1 MPLTPPQSDAI
12 SPKNVTG
19 AAEAAESLPS
29 DAPTEASSSAADASG
44 GAPVD
49 TPPLETPV
57 ETQAAGD
64 GPDLNREL
72 LSTFLAC
79 SEVDLSDLQNREGMP
94 GPPETNGTHAAP
106 STEQINDMK
115 PAAMEQSASGDFA
128 GFREA
133 AVEDPFAQIA
143 PQQAVDAVPEP
154 AAEDEFAQIAQ
165 QSAVDA
171 APENPFAEIALQ
183 QVVNAQPEQ
192 AADDPFAQV
201 APQQAVVAAPGQE
214 AWHAQAPSEDAAAS
228 QILLSQVDTGAVFG
242 VSAASE
248 FDTVEPA
255 VFAPTVDV
263 HVANDF
269 GAAVAGFVELPSPQL
284 NTSALFGG
292 SVAPA
297 SDDFF
302 STLVPPVDAPAQQQA
317 QDPFAQT
324 DVQNQQHH
332 DSVWTPAYV
341 QQNEAYVQE
350 QTPSVLPPN
359 DLFGAAS
366 AAQQDPFAQPAQH
379 WNMQENKTTIMHA
392 QAADASALF
401 GGASAR
407 VDDAF
412 AQVAAAQGGA
422 AAFDPLQTYQ
432 QPESHVPDVNGLF
445 GGHEVQDAS
454 SLFGAAPVAAATDG
468 GDVSNL
474 FGPPTAMPDIFGAPS
489 SSDPFGG
496 VGVNQEASFFDSL
509 ASIPAPVSQAVQ
521 PQPQQQQY
529 AHEQTAYQHVEQNVD
544 HSASQNTPAWQA
556 QGYVQT
562 PAQDNHYAQQYGH
575 AQDDGPGQNLD
586 QAQDYNHT
594 FSQSYTQ
601 PGPFDGH
608 TGGDDPFAQIAQQQ
622 QYQHEALSMA
632 GYPGAVPQQDSS
644 YAQPYYEQP
653 ATEAEAHQYETQA
666 QQYAQQAMQYLQEVP
681 PDVSTQQQ
689 LHSSSQRPDQQ
700 LAEMLQQ
707 GVQAAFAQGAFQQP
721 DDDTDSVQQAASD
734 VLQPDDLPFPWQ
746 AHVDPGSGCI
756 YYFNTQTGGSS
767 WEPPVREDGGSEAPP
782 QEWLNET
789 STQQTLQAN
798 EPHYAYQ
805 EQQQHEQQPAQEQQQ
820 QQAQYLGQA
829 DQGAYNY
836 GQPDQGA
843 YNYGQP
849 DQGAYNYGQAAQGA
863 YNYGQANPGA
873 YNYGQPDQ
881 GAYNDGQAQG
891 TNYSQQAVAHD
902 YGQAG
907 PSTHQQAPTQGVY
920 PAMGEQ
926 NTGVQQAHV
935 YSQQYNAG
943 YADVMQQQ
951 YQPQPQQQQQPM
963 ATGGLGGYTGN
974 IMMPTNFGS
983 AQNYGSAPADNYS
996 MQQPYA
1002 QAMHGD
1008 PQPMHGGGMQ
1018 GGVASRRPPC
1028 AVMCFGMGGQLVVA
1042 MPGARRSLGVFTGN
1056 AQELDMNRPLP
1067 PPPVSVYKMQ
1077 TMPSQA
1083 ALFRQLEA
1091 FPGPLSS
1098 TAASKKAVKA
1108 YIEEQIQNPNYS
1120 EEDLSVNPGTMRLLW
1135 EVLGTMI
1142 DCNGDLSAVGET
1154 SKITGTER
1162 IVALLKD
1169 PNFSGDQFLNSG
1181 GGVGGFNAIGLAGMG
1196 MAGGVMDPANR
1207 LMPAAQVN
1215 DVQVQQA
1222 LQDMQEL
1229 LLNGKR
1235 EEACQKALENEL
1247 WAPALL
1253 LSSYM
1258 NIDMYQKV
1266 MGEFARRSF
1275 KVGTPLRTLYMQF
1288 AGQGKH
1294 LFDMDTLEPLLDA
1307 WQANLSMLLN
1317 NRTPGDADVLV
1328 NIGEGLWKLRKDV
1341 EAAHVCMMLAG
1352 EEIQAADAPTCRM
1365 ALIGAD
1371 HRANP
1376 ASFCTAAALQRTEI
1390 WEFAVKLKT
1399 PKKEMPVAMTYK
1411 LHYAMM
1417 LAEFGSK
1424 EKALAYVEALSV
1436 AMQGSARV
1444 PPRLQAEIE
1453 MFEHRLRLYI
1463 GGKTAAASSAFKGSF
1478 FGGLKKVLDTA
1489 VSSAIYGTSSGAV
1502 PGGIQATAKAPAI
1515 APAPPAQAPSE
1526 KVKAIQAAAAEK
1538 ERQAKLKA
1546 QQELEKKREAEE
1558 KKRAENE
1565 AKQAAKKK
1573 AKEGGDRKDGEEEKK
1588 GMFGKI
1594 WGAISGEKQVDLGE
1608 ENSFYFNEKLQ
1619 RWVEKGKEHEVC
1631 ALCIYHVCCCCAR
1644 EQRVL

>member
-1 MPLTPPQSDAI
+1 M
-12 SPKNVTG
+12 
-19 AAEAAESLPS
+19 
-29 DAPTEASSSAADASG
+29 
-44 GAPVD
+44 
-49 TPPLETPV
+49 ET
-57 ETQAAGD
+57 
-64 GPDLNREL
+64 
-72 LSTFLAC
+72 
-79 SEVDLSDLQNREGMP
+79 
-94 GPPETNGTHAAP
+94 PPETNGTHAAP
-106 STEQINDMK
+106 STEQVKDMK
-115 PAAMEQSASGDFA
+115 PAAAMEQSASGDFA

-133 AVEDPFAQIA
+133 AVEDPFAQMA
-143 PQQAVDAVPEP
+143 PRQVVDAVPEP

-171 APENPFAEIALQ
+171 APAEDPFAEIALQ
-183 QVVNAQPEQ
+183 QEVHAQPEK
-192 AADDPFAQV
+192 AADDPVAQV
-201 APQQAVVAAPGQE
+201 APQQAVVAAPGQD
-214 AWHAQAPSEDAAAS
+214 AWHAQAQSEDD
-228 QILLSQVDTGAVFG
+228 QVHLPQVDTGALFG
-242 VSAASE
+242 DSAASE

-255 VFAPTVDV
+255 VFAPTVCV
-263 HVANDF
+263 HAGNDF
-269 GAAVAGFVELPSPQL
+269 GAADAGFVELPSPQQ
-284 NTSALFGG
+284 NTSALFSG

-324 DVQNQQHH
+324 DVQHQQNH
-332 DSVWTPAYV
+332 DSVWTPADL
-341 QQNEAYVQE
+341 QQHEAYVQE
-350 QTPSVLPPN
+350 QTPNVLPPN

-379 WNMQENKTTIMHA
+379 WNMQENTQILMHA
-392 QAADASALF
+392 QPSDASALF
-401 GGASAR
+401 GGASAP

-412 AQVAAAQGGA
+412 ALVAAAQGGA
-422 AAFDPLQTYQ
+422 AAFDPLQTYP
-432 QPESHVPDVNGLF
+432 QPESHVQDVNGLF
-445 GGHEVQDAS
+445 GGQEVQDAS
-454 SLFGAAPVAAATDG
+454 SLLGAPPVAAARDG

-496 VGVNQEASFFDSL
+496 IGVNQEASFFDSL

-734 VLQPDDLPFPWQ
+734 VSQPDDLPFPWQ

-789 STQQTLQAN
+789 STQQTLHAN
-798 EPHYAYQ
+798 EPHSAYQ
-805 EQQQHEQQPAQEQQQ
+805 EQVQHEQQPAQQQ

-829 DQGAYNY
+829 DQGGYNY

-843 YNYGQP
+843 YNYGQL
-849 DQGAYNYGQAAQGA
+849 DQGAYNYGQADQGA
-863 YNYGQANPGA
+863 YNYGQATPEA
-873 YNYGQPDQ
+873 YSYGQPDH
-881 GAYNDGQAQG
+881 GAYDYGQAQG
-891 TNYSQQAVAHD
+891 TNYSQQAVAHN

-907 PSTHQQAPTQGVY
+907 PSTHQQAPNQGVY
-920 PAMGEQ
+920 PAMGQ
-926 NTGVQQAHV
+926 QDTGVQLAHV
-935 YSQQYNAG
+935 YGQQYDAG
-943 YADVMQQQ
+943 YADVMQQS
-951 YQPQPQQQQQPM
+951 QPQPQQQQQPM

-1142 DCNGDLSAVGET
+1142 DCNGDLAAVGET

-1207 LMPAAQVN
+1207 LMPATQVN

-1229 LLNGKR
+1229 LLKGKR

-1294 LFDMDTLEPLLDA
+1294 LFDLDTLEPLLDA

-1463 GGKTAAASSAFKGSF
+1463 GGKFAAASSAFKGSF

-1489 VSSAIYGTSSGAV
+1489 VSSAIYGTSSGGV
-1502 PGGIQATAKAPAI
+1502 PGGMPATAKAPAI

-1573 AKEGGDRKDGEEEKK
+1573 AKEGGDKKDGEEEKK
-1588 GMFGKI
+1588 GMFGKL